1 MKTNH
6 IILPNGGI
14 DIAEL
19 STIKYGKILTI
30 EIGFECDATDMI
42 DIVTSCVESICNQRS
57 IIVNDISG
65 GTRKIWV
72 TITFVDS
79 LITGIVSTLTAIFDL
94 LEVKS
99 QMDLRFYVEGAMGK
113 LKKVEEKQ
121 LSLIEEQPAPKER

>member
-6 IILPNGGI
+6 IIFPSGGI
-14 DIAEL
+14 EIVEL
-19 STIKYGKILTI
+19 NTIKYGKILTV

-42 DIVTSCVESICNQRS
+42 DVVTSCVESVCNQRS
-57 IIVNDISG
+57 IIINDVSG
-65 GTRKIWV
+65 GTGKIWV
-72 TITFVDS
+72 TMTFVDS

-94 LEVKS
+94 LEVKP

-121 LSLIEEQPAPKER
+121 LSLIEEQPA